1 MDTHSGL
8 YAQFAAGKMWD
19 DTVSVQSNFVGTNVD
34 DEYTFWAI
42 EAGIQRNWHPLGAT
56 TLFGQYYMYEGGGI
70 NRTVDGGDPINTFG
84 GDAKIFSSDV
94 TFWGLGI
101 MQKIDAAQMK
111 LYSLYRHYE
120 FDLTLARDSAVQA
133 SAPLE
138 DFDVIMSGAV
148 IYF

>member
-1 MDTHSGL
+1 
-8 YAQFAAGKMWD
+8 
-19 DTVSVQSNFVGTNVD
+19 
-34 DEYTFWAI
+34 
-42 EAGIQRNWHPLGAT
+42 
-56 TLFGQYYMYEGGGI
+56 
-70 NRTVDGGDPINTFG
+70 
-84 GDAKIFSSDV
+84 
-94 TFWGLGI
+94 

>member
-1 MDTHSGL
+1 
-8 YAQFAAGKMWD
+8 
-19 DTVSVQSNFVGTNVD
+19 
-34 DEYTFWAI
+34 
-42 EAGIQRNWHPLGAT
+42 
-56 TLFGQYYMYEGGGI
+56 MYEGGGI
-70 NRTVDGGDPINTFG
+70 NQTVEGGDPINTFG
-84 GDAKIFSSDV
+84 EDAKIFSSDV